1 MFFVEPISYH
11 LADISIRFPLLA
23 SSYIGTLGNA
33 CAAVRLDAK
42 RLLIIGG
49 SDDSSELDSTEL
61 LDLERP

>member
-1 MFFVEPISYH
+1 MDH
-11 LADISIRFPLLA
+11 MGFPDL
-23 SSYIGTLGNA
+23 SGNA

-61 LDLERP
+61 LDLERTVFFNGGKDGVHEINIDDYR